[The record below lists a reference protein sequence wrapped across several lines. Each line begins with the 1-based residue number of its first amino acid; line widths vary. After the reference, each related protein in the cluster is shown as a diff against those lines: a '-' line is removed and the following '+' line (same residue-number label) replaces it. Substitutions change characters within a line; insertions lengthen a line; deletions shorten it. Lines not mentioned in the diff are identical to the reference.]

1 MCLHPNLSP
10 MDEIGENCQS
20 LESDGFPYSGRQ
32 VSCFLWFL
40 SRVGY
45 GEGPVEGKTNPYIR
59 DMAGSIITIQSTI
72 NQLNRFFILLLV
84 FS

>member
-1 MCLHPNLSP
+1 MCLHPNLVP

-40 SRVGY
+40 SRVGC
-45 GEGPVEGKTNPYIR
+45 GEGPVEGKINPYLR
-59 DMAGSIITIQSTI
+59 DKTGS
-72 NQLNRFFILLLV
+72 L
-84 FS
+84 